1 MYLLDTNVVSELRK
15 GDRGNRNV
23 TAWYEARDKRE
34 LYLSVITLAEL
45 RRGIALIRLRD
56 PQQSDALDRWCCALQ
71 RGFSRAGHLLTLRPA
86 EAAAWGELMAIRPLP
101 ILDAFLAATA
111 QTHNLTLV
119 TRNEADFAGLA
130 VTVENPFG
138 DDKGRQKPS

>member
-1 MYLLDTNVVSELRK
+1 MRGYLLDTNVVSELRK
-15 GDRGNRNV
+15 GERANRNV
-23 TAWYEARDKRE
+23 AAWYQARDKRE
-34 LYLSVITLAEL
+34 LYLSVVTLAEL

-56 PQQSDALDRWCCALQ
+56 PKQAETLDRWCRALQ
-71 RGFSRAGHLLTLRPA
+71 RGFARAGHLLTLRAA

-111 QTHNLTLV
+111 KTHTLTLV
-119 TRNEADFAGLA
+119 TRNEADFAGLP

-138 DDKGRQKPS
+138 ENSKP

>member
-1 MYLLDTNVVSELRK
+1 MRGYLLDTNVVSELRK
-15 GDRGNRNV
+15 GERANRNV
-23 TAWYEARDKRE
+23 TAWYQARDKRE

-45 RRGIALIRLRD
+45 RRGIALVRLRD
-56 PQQSDALDRWCCALQ
+56 PRQADALDRWCRALQ

-111 QTHNLTLV
+111 KTHTLTLV
-119 TRNEADFAGLA
+119 TRNEADFAGLP
-130 VTVENPFG
+130 VTVENPFTEN
-138 DDKGRQKPS
+138 RKP